1 MKLIEHITGEQIY
14 SDINKT
20 LSDADR
26 ETINHHLANCPVCR
40 ARYNDIETQHRQ
52 ISNGLTAAINSPPIP
67 PTLSFAAIAQQIEEG
82 SSGRI
87 RLRISAALPLAASAF
102 GLILAAFGFWQ
113 TLGDWTSLD
122 TLPKPDVAF
131 PGLACFL
138 FLFASLNQFDRS
150 FTIRPRLIL
159 TIILSAVLW
168 TGTLVVGFLNLI
180 VITDLVIAGLLAL
193 GVPMES
199 ISVVTILA
207 VILAAMVYIGVVIGS
222 AEYHFK
228 NIGQPGSWKLFT
240 WTIII
245 QLLIMVL
252 PYFLL

>member
-1 MKLIEHITGEQIY
+1 
-14 SDINKT
+14 
-20 LSDADR
+20 
-26 ETINHHLANCPVCR
+26 
-40 ARYNDIETQHRQ
+40 
-52 ISNGLTAAINSPPIP
+52 
-67 PTLSFAAIAQQIEEG
+67 
-82 SSGRI
+82 
-87 RLRISAALPLAASAF
+87 LRISAALPLAAAVF
-102 GLILAAFGFWQ
+102 GLILAALGLWQ
-113 TLGDWTSLD
+113 TLGDWTSL
-122 TLPKPDVAF
+122 TSLPKPDGAF

-138 FLFASLNQFDRS
+138 FLFASLDQFDRS
-150 FTIRPRLIL
+150 FAIRPRLIL
-159 TIILSAVLW
+159 TIILSIILW

-193 GVPMES
+193 GVSIES
-199 ISVVTILA
+199 ISVVAILA